1 MTETLDST
9 TAAPEASSGAPKK
22 RGGGLNSMLIA
33 DLKSMAAG
41 MGIAGAGSLKKA
53 QLVDAIKAAQSQGGQ
68 SQGAQS
74 QGGESQG
81 GQSQGAQPQAT
92 QSEPPQVK
100 QRPAR
105 QRQPRKQPEQH
116 AEQQAEQQAEQ
127 TPVQQPAQEPTPRSG
142 PQQDDARGDDRRNE
156 RPQRERQKQDGQKQ
170 DTQKQDGGQD
180 RTDEPGEGSR
190 RNRRRRGR
198 DRDGNAPR
206 DNQNAGHQNAGN
218 QGAGQRD
225 AGRDRDNPRARG
237 NRHEPDTTI
246 LEDDVLVPA
255 AGILDVLDNYAFV
268 RTSGYL
274 PGNDDVYVSLS
285 MVRKYGL
292 RRGDAVIGE
301 VRQPREGESRAKF
314 NPMVRIESVNGAD
327 PETLKHR
334 VEFQKLTP
342 LDPSERLRLET
353 EPGNLIGRVIDIA
366 APIGKGQR
374 GLIVSPAKAGKT
386 MILQSIANSITTNN
400 PECHL
405 MVVLVDER
413 PEEVTDF
420 ERSVKGEVISSTFD
434 RPAVDHT
441 MVAELA
447 IERAKRLVEL
457 GHDVVVLLDGIT
469 RLGRAYNL
477 AAPASGRILS
487 GGVDS
492 SALYPPKRFFG
503 AARNIENGGSL
514 TILATALIESGSK
527 MDEVIF
533 EEFKGTGNM
542 EIRLRRDLAD
552 KRIFPAIDAVQS
564 GTRREELLMSQEEL
578 AIVWKLRRVL
588 SGLDS
593 QQALELLLE
602 RLKKASTNIE
612 FLMQVQKSTPQPG
625 HKD

>member
-116 AEQQAEQQAEQ
+116 AEQQAKQQAEQ

-327 PETLKHR
+327 P
-334 VEFQKLTP
+334 
-342 LDPSERLRLET
+342 
-353 EPGNLIGRVIDIA
+353 
-366 APIGKGQR
+366 
-374 GLIVSPAKAGKT
+374 
-386 MILQSIANSITTNN
+386 
-400 PECHL
+400 
-405 MVVLVDER
+405 
-413 PEEVTDF
+413 
-420 ERSVKGEVISSTFD
+420 
-434 RPAVDHT
+434 
-441 MVAELA
+441 
-447 IERAKRLVEL
+447 
-457 GHDVVVLLDGIT
+457 
-469 RLGRAYNL
+469 
-477 AAPASGRILS
+477 
-487 GGVDS
+487 
-492 SALYPPKRFFG
+492 
-503 AARNIENGGSL
+503 
-514 TILATALIESGSK
+514 
-527 MDEVIF
+527 
-533 EEFKGTGNM
+533 
-542 EIRLRRDLAD
+542 
-552 KRIFPAIDAVQS
+552 
-564 GTRREELLMSQEEL
+564 
-578 AIVWKLRRVL
+578 
-588 SGLDS
+588 
-593 QQALELLLE
+593 
-602 RLKKASTNIE
+602 
-612 FLMQVQKSTPQPG
+612 
-625 HKD
+625 